1 MEILKT
7 ISEFDG
13 QTITSSLYIPPSPK
27 ALVVIFHGLMEHRHR
42 YQDFAQ
48 TLFDQGYAVLSPD
61 HRGHGDSP
69 YDGKIYG
76 YFAKDHGWVVNVEDL
91 QRVIYQAKLK
101 TGPLDIYLFG
111 HSMGSLVARSYLKRF
126 ENELSGVYLSGS
138 SAYSPMVYIGRF
150 LAQILSVITGKRPC
164 GLLFHMIFDPFNKPL
179 APNRTPFD
187 WLSVDEA
194 NVDRYIADPR
204 CGFVLPAQGYKDLF
218 DGLLDVYQSKDWT
231 VMRPD
236 LPIQFVTGEFD
247 VPAGLKKGVDH
258 AVNTLQKE
266 GYRNVNSRIYPAVR
280 HELLQEQIKEQVTQD
295 FLLWLDE
302 LTSIKAK
309 SILA

>member
-13 QTITSSLYIPPSPK
+13 QTITSSLYIPDSPK

-48 TLFDQGYAVLSPD
+48 ALVNQGYAVLSPD

-69 YDGKIYG
+69 YDGQIFG
-76 YFAKDHGWVVNVEDL
+76 YFAQDNGWQVNVEDL
-91 QRVIYQAKLK
+91 QRIIYQAKLK
-101 TGPLDIYLFG
+101 TGPLEIFLFG
-111 HSMGSLVARSYLKRF
+111 HSMGSIVARSYLKRF

-138 SAYSPMVYIGRF
+138 SAYSPMVYFGRF
-150 LAQILSVITGKRPC
+150 LARILHILRGKRPC
-164 GLLFHMIFDPFNKPL
+164 PLLLHMIFDPFNKPF

-187 WLSVDEA
+187 WLSVDEE

-204 CGFVLPAQGYKDLF
+204 CGFALPAKGYRDLF
-218 DGLLDVYQSKDWT
+218 DGLLDVYRSKDWSI
-231 VMRPD
+231 MRPD
-236 LPIQFVTGEFD
+236 MPIHFVTGEFD
-247 VPAGLKKGVDH
+247 APAGFEKGVEH
-258 AVNTLQKE
+258 AVMTLRKE
-266 GYRNVNSRIYPAVR
+266 GYRNVSSTIYRGVR

-295 FLLWLDE
+295 FLLWLDARI
-302 LTSIKAK
+302 SIKA
-309 SILA
+309 I

>member
-13 QTITSSLYIPPSPK
+13 QTLTSSLYIPQTPK

-42 YQDFAQ
+42 YQDFVQ
-48 TLFDQGYAVLSPD
+48 LLVEHGYAVLSPD

-69 YDGKIYG
+69 YDGKIFG
-76 YFAKDHGWVVNVEDL
+76 YFAKDNGWLVNIEDL
-91 QRVIYQAKLK
+91 QRIIYQAKQK
-101 TGPLDIYLFG
+101 TGPLDIFLFG
-111 HSMGSLVARSYLKRF
+111 HSMGSLAARSYLKRF

-150 LAQILSVITGKRPC
+150 LAQILLVLRGKGPC
-164 GLLFHMIFDPFNKPL
+164 ALLFHMIFDPFNKPF

-187 WLSVDEA
+187 WLSVDEG

-204 CGFVLPAQGYKDLF
+204 CGFVLTAKGYRDLF
-218 DGLLDVYQSKDWT
+218 DGLLDVYQSKDWS

-236 LPIQFVTGEFD
+236 LPIHFVTGEFD
-247 VPAGLKKGVDH
+247 VAAGWEKGVQH
-258 AVNTLQKE
+258 AVSSLQKE
-266 GYRNVNSRIYPAVR
+266 GYSKVSSKIYPDVR

-295 FLLWLDE
+295 FLLWLDK
-302 LTSIKAK
+302 LTKIK
-309 SILA
+309 SI